1 MRVIEVFVDSLDLE
15 ALGFDRRN
23 PTATGRPGYH
33 PASMVKI
40 DMYGYLN
47 RITSNRRLE
56 RESQRNVALP

>member
-15 ALGFDRRN
+15 ALGFDRTN